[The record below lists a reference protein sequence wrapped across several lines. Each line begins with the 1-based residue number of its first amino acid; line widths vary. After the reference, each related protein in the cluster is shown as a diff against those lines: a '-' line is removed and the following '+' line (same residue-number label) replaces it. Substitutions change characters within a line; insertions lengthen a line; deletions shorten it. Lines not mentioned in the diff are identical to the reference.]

1 MEEYIK
7 HELVLL
13 RASEPV
19 GSDRYNEL
27 SNAIQWVSEHG
38 DKQSP
43 KHEPVDNDKFAFT
56 TIEWKDSR
64 EKENVVIALFDN
76 EEEAISYNDDDIFFY
91 CSDKSEFERLKHF
104 DNGEDFIV
112 VGCTLFSETLY

>member
-43 KHEPVDNDKFAFT
+43 KHEPIDNDKFAIT
-56 TIEWKDSR
+56 TIEWKDTR
-64 EKENVVIALFDN
+64 ERENVVIALFDN
-76 EEEAISYNDDDIFFY
+76 EEEALSYNDDDIFFY

-104 DNGEDFIV
+104 DNGEDFVV
-112 VGCTLFSETLY
+112 VGCTIFSETLY